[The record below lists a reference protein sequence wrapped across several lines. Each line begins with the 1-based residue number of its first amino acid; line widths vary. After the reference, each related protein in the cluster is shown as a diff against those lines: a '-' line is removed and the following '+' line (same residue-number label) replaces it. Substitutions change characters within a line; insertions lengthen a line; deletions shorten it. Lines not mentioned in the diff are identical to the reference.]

1 MRRKIGVRG
10 NPVERMGNPIRVD
23 EDDAGIAHE
32 SHEETLSVEVFDGWF
47 AGFSKRYAETINYL
61 HDH

>member
-10 NPVERMGNPIRVD
+10 NPLERVGIPIRVD

-32 SHEETLSVEVFDGWF
+32 SHEETLSAEVFDEWF
-47 AGFSKRYAETINYL
+47 AGFRKSYAETIKYL

>member
-1 MRRKIGVRG
+1 
-10 NPVERMGNPIRVD
+10 MGNPIRVD

-32 SHEETLSVEVFDGWF
+32 SHEETLSVEVFDEWF